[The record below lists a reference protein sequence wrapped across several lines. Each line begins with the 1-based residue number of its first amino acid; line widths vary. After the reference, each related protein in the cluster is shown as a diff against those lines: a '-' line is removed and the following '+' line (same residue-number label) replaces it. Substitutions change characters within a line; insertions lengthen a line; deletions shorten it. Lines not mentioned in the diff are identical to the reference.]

1 MWFWGRQKRALAA
14 GCGKLK
20 KRPPEAAP
28 EGREAFFRLPASAT
42 TWCGNDVFPR
52 GDGGIWRGHG
62 DARAVD
68 AGTAAQRNGQRREDK
83 RARPGPRSGS
93 GSTLRGRPRGG
104 RSARERR
111 LACGFNARRGSWRFS
126 IQRIQSWGSLPAAVS
141 PAKSR
146 VPFPFFSEPRASCA
160 RPFSESRD
168 RPAREL
174 ERTL

>member
-14 GCGKLK
+14 GGGKLK

-28 EGREAFFRLPASAT
+28 EWREAFFRLPASAT

-68 AGTAAQRNGQRREDK
+68 AGTAAQRDGPRHEDK

-126 IQRIQSWGSLPAAVS
+126 IRRTILGIHACRSIASKIPRPTSLLFGTESILRAPLFRI
-141 PAKSR
+141 
-146 VPFPFFSEPRASCA
+146 
-160 RPFSESRD
+160 
-168 RPAREL
+168 
-174 ERTL
+174 T